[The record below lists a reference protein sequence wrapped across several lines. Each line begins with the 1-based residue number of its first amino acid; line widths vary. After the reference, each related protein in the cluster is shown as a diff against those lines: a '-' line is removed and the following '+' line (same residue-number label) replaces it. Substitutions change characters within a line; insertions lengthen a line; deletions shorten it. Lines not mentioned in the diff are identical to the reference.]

1 MFKYEFKRAIKTPG
15 YKFGIILATFVA
27 MADYF
32 INVLPLI
39 ISNHRLLEEGNSLYE
54 IIPLNSYEKW
64 IGGGDT
70 SIAVAFFLLI
80 PLFAAIPYGNSYFKD
95 MNMGMSNYI
104 LLKCSKK
111 QYINAKYLATFISG
125 AIAVG
130 IPLIVNFLVCTM
142 TMSTFNPFPDDGM
155 NMMMP
160 KSSMSLLYYK
170 QPMLYFIISVIMI
183 MIYAGSMAVV
193 AMCSSIY
200 TSRIYVVDIFPMLF
214 SIAVVSLG
222 EIIENSSVMPINFI
236 NPAYSYPRII
246 YYIVIVGTVII
257 FTYAN
262 VMLLGNIRNEK

>member
-1 MFKYEFKRAIKTPG
+1 
-15 YKFGIILATFVA
+15 
-27 MADYF
+27 
-32 INVLPLI
+32 
-39 ISNHRLLEEGNSLYE
+39 
-54 IIPLNSYEKW
+54 
-64 IGGGDT
+64 
-70 SIAVAFFLLI
+70 
-80 PLFAAIPYGNSYFKD
+80 
-95 MNMGMSNYI
+95 MGMSNYI